1 MSIAAA
7 QPLNTAPAPNARP
20 KILVIDDEELMRE
33 LVTMHLRVAG
43 YDVLVAQDAIAGGY
57 LVLEENPDV
66 VILDVHMPFMNGYEL
81 VSALK
86 GDPTTRHIPIVF
98 LTTDDDVEEHARK
111 LGAEAYLKKPVTV
124 TRLLETVGLWA
135 PAQT

>member
-20 KILVIDDEELMRE
+20 KILVIDDEALMRE

-43 YDVLVAQDAIAGGY
+43 YDVLVAHDAIAGGY
-57 LVLEENPDV
+57 LVLEENPGV
-66 VILDVHMPFMNGYEL
+66 VVLDVQMPFMNGYEL

-86 GDPTTRHIPIVF
+86 GDPTTRHIPIRF
-98 LTTDDDVEEHARK
+98 LTTYDDVEGHARK
-111 LGAEAYLKKPVTV
+111 VGAEGYLRKPGTG
-124 TRLLETVGLWA
+124 T
-135 PAQT
+135 